1 VRAEAVSMR
10 YRVLGFAAF
19 LFLAVPARADVI
31 MAGPALAA
39 CSGISGNAQPMH
51 AQPLTSAA
59 CMKLPGAAL
68 YNQAGGAF
76 QSGDHKRAAALAL
89 QAAQAGN
96 PLAQLRL
103 AMLYEAGDGVARSTK
118 AAFTWY
124 SQAAAQGEPAAQMEL
139 GGYYE
144 EGDTVAENWDLAVR
158 LYQASAMQGWVKGQF
173 ALGRA
178 YEFGI
183 GVPQNRANA
192 MLWFQRAGAQGDAKG
207 SYFAKWLR
215 DPTNNVGF
223 RNDMEHDLVI
233 GAKLRFAIALM
244 GGDPAGITFHNSAQR
259 ILWLEGLRN
268 QVNAQEA
275 AVFADIRKREYDDCR
290 RAGRDNCLTP

>member
-1 VRAEAVSMR
+1 
-10 YRVLGFAAF
+10 
-19 LFLAVPARADVI
+19 
-31 MAGPALAA
+31 MAGAALRA

-51 AQPLTSAA
+51 SQSLSSPDCLR
-59 CMKLPGAAL
+59 LPGAAL
-68 YNQAGGAF
+68 YNQAGSAF
-76 QSGDHKRAAALAL
+76 QSGDHQRAAALAT
-89 QAAQAGN
+89 QAARAGN

-103 AMLYEAGDGVARSTK
+103 AMLYEAGDGVPRSTK
-118 AAFTWY
+118 SAFYWY

-158 LYQASAMQGWVKGQF
+158 LYQASATQGWVKGQF

-183 GVPQNRANA
+183 GVPQSRANA
-192 MLWFQRAGAQGDAKG
+192 ISWFQRSGTQGNAQA

-215 DPTNNVGF
+215 DPTNNIGF
-223 RNDMEHDLVI
+223 RNTMEHDLVI
-233 GAKLRFAIALM
+233 GGKLRFATALM

-259 ILWLEGLRN
+259 ILWLQGMRN
-268 QVNAQEA
+268 KVDTQEA
-275 AVFADIRKREYDDCR
+275 QVFSDIRKREYDDCR
-290 RAGRDNCLTP
+290 RAARDNCLPP